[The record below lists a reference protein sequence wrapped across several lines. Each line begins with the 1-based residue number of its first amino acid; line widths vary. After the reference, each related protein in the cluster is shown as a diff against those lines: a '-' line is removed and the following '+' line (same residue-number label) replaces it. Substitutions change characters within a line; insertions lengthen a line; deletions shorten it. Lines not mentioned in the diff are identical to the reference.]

1 MRKIGV
7 KIYLLVL
14 LALISCNEKNNTA
27 KEQQTASDSSQEV
40 AHVANEEKV
49 QDVNLDNHNNLVLRM
64 EQDNKFIM
72 QFVFHHN
79 IELILQSKA
88 DSMYRH
94 QTAIQDNKVVY
105 DCTVSKVAS
114 NGDFTLNLKFKSISD
129 KLSGSLGETKTFDSH
144 SFKNVRDVPE
154 NYKLSYALIG
164 KQYQVIL
171 SPLGDLKKING
182 IAEIKQKIID
192 EIKQT
197 KQKNSQISSQID
209 NIFDF
214 VRISQFYK
222 RIFNYTTQQ
231 NITTNKK
238 WSNEYIANMDKVLAV
253 DAEYEILQENKNML
267 TLNVSA
273 KLTDKMPNLKK
284 NYSSQ
289 VIGEINGSGVLKGK
303 LKVDRKTGMFSE
315 INTKQ
320 NLKFI
325 EKQTKKNA
333 PNKVLIKEINRK
345 TDFSASVKWK

>member
-14 LALISCNEKNNTA
+14 LVLIACNEKSNTA
-27 KEQQTASDSSQEV
+27 REQQRASDSYKEV
-40 AHVANEEKV
+40 TPVTKEEKFQGV
-49 QDVNLDNHNNLVLRM
+49 DLHNHSNLVLRM
-64 EQDNKFIM
+64 EQDKKFIM
-72 QFVFHHN
+72 QFIFHHN
-79 IELILQSKA
+79 IELFLQSKA
-88 DSMYRH
+88 DSLYRH

-105 DCTVSKVAS
+105 DCSVSNVAS
-114 NGDFTLNLKFKSISD
+114 NGDFTLTLKFKSISD
-129 KLSGSLGETKTFDSH
+129 KLSGSTGETQIFDSH
-144 SFKNVRDVPE
+144 SFKNVRDVPDD
-154 NYKLSYALIG
+154 YKLSYALIG
-164 KQYQVIL
+164 KQYQVVL
-171 SPLGDLKKING
+171 SPLGNLKKVNG
-182 IAEIKQKIID
+182 IAEIKQKIIN
-192 EIKQT
+192 EIEPTNEK
-197 KQKNSQISSQID
+197 KSQISSQID

-214 VRISQFYK
+214 VRMSQFYK

-231 NITTNKK
+231 NIITNKK
-238 WSNEYIANMDKVLAV
+238 WSNEYIANMDKELAV
-253 DAEYEILQENKNML
+253 EEEYEILQVNKNIL
-267 TLNVSA
+267 ILNVSA
-273 KLTDKMPNLKK
+273 KLTDKMPDLKK

-345 TDFSASVKWK
+345 TDFSASIKWK